1 MSGHESAKNGKT
13 GEVELTKAQGD
24 QVVEHLSLVDKV
36 LNGMRSRLA
45 SHADYEEL
53 RSVGIRGLI
62 SAVQNYDGAR
72 EASFRG
78 YAALKIRGA
87 ILDELRRIDWM
98 SRSSRRKLKQ
108 VEYAVGVLEQ
118 KLGRAPSDEEL
129 RDHLNLEP
137 KSFEKLQRQIQHVSF
152 VSLDYRG
159 EGEDGEMLPLEE
171 RIADEGQ
178 TPGVDQVEADEL
190 EMLLLE
196 HLEALPDRQKK
207 VLALYYVEK
216 LKLAEIAELFEVT
229 EARICQI
236 HTQALAML
244 KKKLTSYR

>member
-1 MSGHESAKNGKT
+1 MEKI
-13 GEVELTKAQGD
+13 
-24 QVVEHLSLVDKV
+24 
-36 LNGMRSRLA
+36 LNGMRSHLA
-45 SHADYEEL
+45 SHADFDDL

-62 SAVQNYDGAR
+62 AAVQNYDDVR

-108 VEYAVGVLEQ
+108 VDYAVGVLEQ
-118 KLGRAPSDEEL
+118 KLGRAPTDEEL
-129 RDHLNLEP
+129 REHLNLEP
-137 KSFEKLQRQIQHVSF
+137 KSFEKLQRQIQSLSF
-152 VSLDYRG
+152 VSLDYCAEG
-159 EGEDGEMLPLEE
+159 AEGEQLSLQE
-171 RIADEGQ
+171 RIADETQ
-178 TPGVDQVEADEL
+178 IPGVDQVEADEL
-190 EMLLLE
+190 EGLLLE
-196 HLEALPDRQKK
+196 HLEGLPDRAKK

-244 KKKLTSYR
+244 KKKLNPYR